1 MNDLNWQN
9 RPVIITGAAGFLGRH
24 LFAALAKAG
33 ARVLA
38 LDQAAPPEA
47 LPNGVEWRQTDLMS
61 PQGMAQGL
69 GQGPGPALDTVL
81 FHFAALSMPVDCA
94 RDPERARAL
103 NAGMA
108 TALGRA
114 WLERGGR
121 QMIFASS
128 ALVYAPVEDGS
139 NISEDGPVLGR
150 NPYTEAKLAAEE
162 GLSSLAAE
170 GGLALQIVRLS
181 NVYGPGAHSGTVV
194 LEAMQM
200 ARAGQ
205 TPIMRRPGEELD
217 LLYVDDVTQGMLR
230 LAALEPEP
238 GRRVVNL
245 ATGKGWRV
253 ARMAAEVSRLAGV
266 APPPDDESQT
276 GYGYRLVL
284 DNSRLRRLT
293 GWVPQTE
300 VTEGLKRTWPSF
312 VA

>member
-1 MNDLNWQN
+1 MKHVNWAQ

-24 LFAALAKAG
+24 LIVALAKAG

-38 LDQAAPPEA
+38 LDQVAPPEN
-47 LPNGVEWRQTDLMS
+47 LPSGVQWRQVDLMKPAS
-61 PQGMAQGL
+61 MVDSL
-69 GQGPGPALDTVL
+69 DLGPGPAADTVL

-121 QMIFASS
+121 RLIFASS
-128 ALVYAPVEDGS
+128 GLVYAPLDNGRDIKED
-139 NISEDGPVLGR
+139 DPVLGR
-150 NPYTEAKLAAEE
+150 NPYTEAKLAAEQ
-162 GLSSLAAE
+162 GLAALAAG
-170 GGLALQIVRLS
+170 GGLCLQIVRLS
-181 NVYGPGAHSGTVV
+181 NVYGPGAHLGTVV
-194 LEAMQM
+194 LEAMEM

-217 LLYVDDVTQGMLR
+217 FLYVDDVTQGMRR
-230 LAALEPEP
+230 LAALEPVA
-238 GRRVVNL
+238 GSQVVNL
-245 ATGKGWRV
+245 ATGKGCKV
-253 ARMAAEVSRLAGV
+253 ARMAAEISRLAGV
-266 APPPDDESQT
+266 DPPPDDETQP

-293 GWVPQTE
+293 GWTPQTE
-300 VTEGLKRTWPSF
+300 ITQGLELTWRAYS
-312 VA
+312 A

>member
-1 MNDLNWQN
+1 M
-9 RPVIITGAAGFLGRH
+9 GRH

-38 LDQAAPPEA
+38 LDQAAPPED
-47 LPNGVEWRQTDLMS
+47 LPRGVEWRQADLMS
-61 PQGMAQGL
+61 SQGMAQGL
-69 GQGPGPALDTVL
+69 GQGPGPAADTVL

-94 RDPERARAL
+94 RDPEKARAL

-114 WLERGGR
+114 WLARGGR
-121 QMIFASS
+121 QMVFASS
-128 ALVYAPVEDGS
+128 ALVYAPVMDGG

-181 NVYGPGAHSGTVV
+181 NVYGPGAHNGTVV
-194 LEAMQM
+194 LESMQM

-230 LAALEPEP
+230 LAALEPKP

-266 APPPDDESQT
+266 TPPPDDESQP

-300 VTEGLKRTWPSF
+300 VIDGLERTWRSF